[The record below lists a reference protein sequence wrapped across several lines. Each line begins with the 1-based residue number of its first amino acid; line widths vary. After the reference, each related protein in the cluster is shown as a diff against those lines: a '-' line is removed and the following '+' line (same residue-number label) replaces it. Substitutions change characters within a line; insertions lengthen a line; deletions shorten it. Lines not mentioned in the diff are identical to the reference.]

1 MLIKREN
8 SFDFPPS
15 DFFLD
20 SECRVC
26 SGQGAQMFYGG
37 LVCPLIFYLEK
48 MTVIYFLEVVEYF
61 LLEQLI
67 EDDRIIV

>member
-1 MLIKREN
+1 MPGLQWAGSSNVLRGTGLPV
-8 SFDFPPS
+8 SFN
-15 DFFLD
+15 
-20 SECRVC
+20 
-26 SGQGAQMFYGG
+26 
-37 LVCPLIFYLEK
+37 LEK